1 MKSPKAIIRTVS
13 VAMAMILAATTVRA
27 GDIVDTAISAGSFK
41 TLVAAVKAADLVGT
55 LKSKGPFTVFAPYR
69 CGICQVAGWN
79 ARFFAQA
86 RKQSEVSGDPYLP
99 RSARQSDGERYCWQV
114 PESCVGARQ
123 QDIGRSP

>member
-55 LKSKGPFTVFAPYR
+55 LKARALSR
-69 CGICQVAGWN
+69 C
-79 ARFFAQA
+79 
-86 RKQSEVSGDPYLP
+86 SLP
-99 RSARQSDGERYCWQV
+99 LMRHLPSCPLERSLLCLSQKTK
-114 PESCVGARQ
+114 
-123 QDIGRSP
+123 RS